1 MSKNTTPI
9 RMSEE
14 VQTFCKN
21 MRINRIKLGLP
32 ELESY
37 AASLELIAKYFK
49 QHNYEYQE
57 MLKYGEKEQC

>member
-14 VQTFCKN
+14 VQTFCKT
-21 MRINRIKLGLP
+21 MRVNRIKLGLP

-37 AASLELIAKYFK
+37 SASLELIAKYFK
-49 QHNYEYQE
+49 QHNDQYVQ
-57 MLKYGEKEQC
+57 MLKHGEEQC